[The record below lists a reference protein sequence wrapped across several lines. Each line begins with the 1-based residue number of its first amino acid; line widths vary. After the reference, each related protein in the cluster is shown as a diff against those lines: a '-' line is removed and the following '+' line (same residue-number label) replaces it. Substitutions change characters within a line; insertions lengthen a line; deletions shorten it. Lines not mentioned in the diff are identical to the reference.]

1 MFAIQCYIVLFNEPT
16 SGITL
21 QKLKNISTHA
31 ICIIS
36 LMPHAVDIIDFN
48 Q

>member
-1 MFAIQCYIVLFNEPT
+1 MFVIQRYIFLFNEPT

-21 QKLKNISTHA
+21 QKLKNISTNA
-31 ICIIS
+31 TSIIS
-36 LMPHAVDIIDFN
+36 LMPHAVGIIGLN

>member
-1 MFAIQCYIVLFNEPT
+1 MFVIQCYIFLFNEPT

-21 QKLKNISTHA
+21 QTLKNTSKHA
-31 ICIIS
+31 MCIIS
-36 LMPHAVDIIDFN
+36 LMPHAVGIIDLN